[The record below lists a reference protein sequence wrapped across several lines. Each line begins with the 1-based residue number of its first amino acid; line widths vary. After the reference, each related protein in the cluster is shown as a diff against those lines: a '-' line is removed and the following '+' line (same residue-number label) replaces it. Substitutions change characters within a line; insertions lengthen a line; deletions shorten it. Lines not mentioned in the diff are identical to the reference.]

1 MAEKIV
7 SAGVFTQEN
16 DLSFLPQ
23 GIGDIGAAIIG
34 PTKKGKAFWPTV
46 LTSYDDFE
54 AEFGGDWEDSYVPYT
69 VRNYLRNAGTVTVIR
84 ILGVS
89 GYEGP
94 VIELKVSS
102 SLATGY
108 VTVGMLHHS
117 HNSTD
122 TEFIGT
128 YASKSGATIA
138 PASASNFILT
148 ITGSGPQSDSVSASL
163 DPTSQ
168 NFISDVLGTGPRKG
182 TNDGSGNY
190 SPSKSVDR
198 AYTYSLFESYL
209 TEALASD
216 ANALVSASAT
226 ALDLKG
232 STEGT
237 YRCASTPW
245 VRSQTIGGSSDPLF
259 RIHTLGHGTSM
270 NHQFKI
276 GISNVRFASELAN
289 SDYGSF
295 TLVLREYDDTDKV
308 TRVLETYANCNLNPD
323 SANYVARRIGDKYY
337 ELDASGKLK
346 VNGDWTNI
354 SKYIRL
360 EVDDNVKFKSYAGTL
375 VPYGFTSVKQP
386 LAGATMP
393 TASIVTEQISDS
405 AYNKKVFYGFDFNN
419 ITNPGSNDNL
429 NYLKPLPASS
439 AVGNNANF
447 DLGSYLAHPS
457 SSTPGVSLSSSAVTT
472 DARKFVIPLQ
482 DGFDGLDPARLVKRG
497 KDITGI
503 NTFGFDVSTNGADGT
518 LAYNKALDALENQ
531 DLYDFNMLLLPG
543 IIREA
548 HSSVSQKAIDL
559 CEARGDAFYVMDPS
573 KLESS
578 IASVINTVDP
588 IDSSYAAAYYPWV
601 KILDTAL
608 NKPVWVPPS
617 VVLGGVIA
625 YNDKVAYEWFAPAGL
640 NRGGLT
646 EVIDAYDR
654 VTQSD
659 RDDLYE
665 GRINPIASFPNQG
678 FVVWGQKTLQVKSS
692 ALDRINV
699 RRLLIAAKKF
709 VASSTKYLVFE
720 QNTGVTRNRFLN
732 IVNPYFESIQQRQGL
747 YAFKV
752 VMDETNNTPDV
763 IDRNQMKGAI
773 YLQPAKTAEFIL
785 LDFNILP
792 TGAAFPTD

>member
-23 GIGDIGAAIIG
+23 GVGEIGAAVIG

-46 LTSYDDFE
+46 LQSYDDFE

-84 ILGVS
+84 ILGTT
-89 GYEGP
+89 GYESK
-94 VIELKVSS
+94 VIELSVSS
-102 SLATGY
+102 SLASGY
-108 VTVGMLHHS
+108 VSVGVLHHT
-117 HNSTD
+117 HNSIG
-122 TEFIGT
+122 TEFIGA
-128 YASKSGATIA
+128 YASKSGADGA
-138 PASASNFILT
+138 PASASLFQLT
-148 ITGSGPQSDSVSASL
+148 ITGSEGSLSASL

-168 NFISDVLGTGPRKG
+168 NFVKDLLGVGPRKG
-182 TNDGSGNY
+182 TNDGNGNY
-190 SPSKSVDR
+190 SAAGPADR
-198 AYTYSLFESYL
+198 AYTYGIFENYLSASLAA
-209 TEALASD
+209 TP
-216 ANALVSASAT
+216 NALVSASAIT
-226 ALDLKG
+226 LDLSG

-237 YRCASTPW
+237 YRQAITPW
-245 VRSQTIGGSSDPLF
+245 VKSQKVGGTASNLF
-259 RIHTLGHGTSM
+259 RVHTLGHGTSM
-270 NHQFKI
+270 NKQYKV
-276 GISNVRFASELAN
+276 GISNVKFASELAN

-295 TLVLREYDDTDKV
+295 TLVLREYNDTDKV
-308 TRVLETYANCNLNPD
+308 GRVVETYSNLNLNPD
-323 SANYVARRIGDKYY
+323 SANYIGRRIGDKYY
-337 ELDASGKLK
+337 ELDSNGKLK

-354 SKYIRL
+354 SKYVRVEL
-360 EVDDNVKFKSYAGTL
+360 DDNVKFASYAGAL
-375 VPYGFTSVKQP
+375 VPYGFAAVKEP
-386 LAGATMP
+386 LNTTTNYP
-393 TASIVTEQISDS
+393 SASLVTEQVVDGE
-405 AYNKKVFYGFDFNN
+405 YNKKVYYGFDFNKIDN
-419 ITNPGSNDNL
+419 SIDNDNW
-429 NYLKPLPASS
+429 NYLAPLPANA
-439 AVGNNANF
+439 AVGNNADF

-457 SSTPGVSLSSSAVTT
+457 SSTPNISLSSSAVTA
-472 DARKFVIPLQ
+472 DARKFIVPFQ
-482 DGFDGLDPARLVKRG
+482 DGFDGFDPARLVKRG
-497 KDITGI
+497 KDITST
-503 NTFGFDVSTNGADGT
+503 NTFGYDVSTNGADGS

-543 IIREA
+543 IIRES

-559 CEARGDAFYVMDPS
+559 CETRGDAFYVMDPS
-573 KLESS
+573 NLESS
-578 IASVINTVDP
+578 ITSVIATVDP
-588 IDSSYAAAYYPWV
+588 IDTSYAAAYYPWV

-625 YNDKVAYEWFAPAGL
+625 YNDRVAYEWFAPAGL

-654 VTQSD
+654 VSQSD

-665 GRINPIASFPNQG
+665 GRVNPIASFPNQG

-763 IDRNQMKGAI
+763 IDRNQMVGAI